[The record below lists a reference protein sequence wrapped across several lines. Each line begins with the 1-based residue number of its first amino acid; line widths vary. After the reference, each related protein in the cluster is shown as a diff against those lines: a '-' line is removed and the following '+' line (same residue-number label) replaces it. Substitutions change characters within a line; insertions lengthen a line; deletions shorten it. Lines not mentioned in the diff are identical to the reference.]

1 MRYYPLYLDL
11 KEKLCAVV
19 GGGEVAERKVG
30 SLLEAQAR
38 VLVIS
43 PRITPA
49 LRDLWEQGEIE
60 CRVEAFAEPEIPDLF
75 LVIGATDDPPLNL
88 RVAAWAR
95 RHKALVNL
103 VDDAAGSDFI
113 VPSWISQ
120 GDLIIAIST
129 GGKSPA
135 LARKVREELEAH
147 YGPEYAELLEL
158 LGEVRG
164 EVLARI
170 PDSRTREAIFRALV
184 ASDLL
189 QLLRQGER
197 ERARERVREMI
208 EEQMTLHA
216 KRAQE

>member
-49 LRDLWEQGEIE
+49 LRDLWEKGVIE
-60 CRVEAFAEPEIPDLF
+60 CRAEEFVERDISELF
-75 LVIGATDDPPLNL
+75 LVIGATDDPRLNL
-88 RVAAWAR
+88 RVSTWAR
-95 RHKALVNL
+95 RQKALVNL

-113 VPSWISQ
+113 VPSWISR
-120 GDLIIAIST
+120 GDLTIAIST
-129 GGKSPA
+129 AGKSPA
-135 LARKVREELEAH
+135 LARKIREELEIQF
-147 YGPEYAELLEL
+147 GQEYAELLEL

-164 EVLARI
+164 EVIARI
-170 PDSRTREAIFRALV
+170 PDSRAREAAFRAVV
-184 ASDLL
+184 ASDIL
-189 QLLRQGER
+189 QLLRQGEK
-197 ERARERVREMI
+197 EPAREKMRAII
-208 EEQMTLHA
+208 EE
-216 KRAQE
+216 RIEN

>member
-49 LRDLWEQGEIE
+49 LRDLWEKGVIE
-60 CRVEAFAEPEIPDLF
+60 CREEEFVERDIPELF
-75 LVIGATDDPPLNL
+75 LVIGATDDPRLNL
-88 RVAAWAR
+88 RISAWAR
-95 RHKALVNL
+95 RQKALVNL

-113 VPSWISQ
+113 VPSWICR
-120 GDLIIAIST
+120 GDLTIAIST
-129 GGKSPA
+129 AGKSPA
-135 LARKVREELEAH
+135 LARKIREELEIQF
-147 YGPEYAELLEL
+147 GQEYAELLEL

-164 EVLARI
+164 EIIARI
-170 PDSRTREAIFRALV
+170 PDPRAREATFRAVV
-184 ASDLL
+184 ASDIL
-189 QLLRQGER
+189 QLLRQGEK
-197 ERARERVREMI
+197 ELAREKMRSIVGERR
-208 EEQMTLHA
+208 
-216 KRAQE
+216 RAN

>member
-30 SLLEAQAR
+30 SLLEAQAC

-49 LRDLWEQGEIE
+49 LRDLWEEGLIE
-60 CRVEAFAEPEIPDLF
+60 WREEEFAERDIPELF
-75 LVIGATDDPPLNL
+75 LVIGATDDARLNL
-88 RVAAWAR
+88 RVSAWAR
-95 RHKALVNL
+95 RQKALVNL

-113 VPSWISQ
+113 VPSWISR
-120 GDLIIAIST
+120 GDLTIAIST

-135 LARKVREELEAH
+135 LARKIREDLEVQ
-147 YGPEYAELLEL
+147 YGQEYAELLGL

-164 EVLARI
+164 EVITRT
-170 PDSRTREAIFRALV
+170 PDLRAREAIFRAV
-184 ASDLL
+184 VTSDIL
-189 QLLRQGER
+189 QLLRQGKKALAMEKMR
-197 ERARERVREMI
+197 SII
-208 EEQMTLHA
+208 EE
-216 KRAQE
+216 RIEN